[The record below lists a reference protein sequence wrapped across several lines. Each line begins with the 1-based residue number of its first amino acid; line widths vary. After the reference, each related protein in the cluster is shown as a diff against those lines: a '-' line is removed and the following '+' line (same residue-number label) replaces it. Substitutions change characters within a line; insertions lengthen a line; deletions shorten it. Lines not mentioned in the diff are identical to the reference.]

1 MIATNNRMFEQ
12 LDEIGVFS
20 WTNLTHCRFKF
31 NLLHLEIFA
40 LYAQFCL
47 S

>member
-1 MIATNNRMFEQ
+1 MIATNNRMFER
-12 LDEIGVFS
+12 LDEIGVFA

-31 NLLHLEIFA
+31 NSLHLEIFA

-47 S
+47 N